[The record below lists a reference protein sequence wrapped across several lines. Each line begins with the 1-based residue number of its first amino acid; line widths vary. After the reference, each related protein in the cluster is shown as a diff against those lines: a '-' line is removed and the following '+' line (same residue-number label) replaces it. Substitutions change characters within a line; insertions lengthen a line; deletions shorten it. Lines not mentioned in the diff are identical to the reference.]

1 MREIVARRTPR
12 PETRPPEET
21 RKPGDDL
28 VVRVIR
34 SARRT
39 RTVSARLVNWY
50 TLEVRAPEDIA
61 EDELQRII
69 ARFRGTARRRLAGM
83 RAFGSDEDLQRRA
96 ERLNDALFGG
106 AARWRSIRYVTNQ
119 NTRWGSCSPG
129 RGTIRISHRLAT
141 APGFVLDYVIAH
153 ELAHLFEPGHTP
165 AFWKL
170 VYRYPRAE
178 RAIGYLMALGRG
190 DPNPT
195 IRGIASSGSATDD
208 PIYPED

>member
-1 MREIVARRTPR
+1 MVKRRTPR
-12 PETRPPEET
+12 PGTRSLEET
-21 RKPGDDL
+21 QEREPTDDI

-34 SARRT
+34 SARRK

-50 TLEVRAPEDIA
+50 TLEVRAPADIA

-69 ARFRGTARRRLAGM
+69 ARFRATARRRRDKM
-83 RAFGSDEDLQRRA
+83 RAFASDEDLQRRA
-96 ERLNDALFGG
+96 ERLNEALYEG
-106 AARWRSIRYVTNQ
+106 AARWRSIRYVSNQ

-141 APGFVLDYVIAH
+141 VPSFVLDYVIAH
-153 ELAHLFEPGHTP
+153 ELAHLLEPGHTP

-178 RAIGYLMALGRG
+178 RAIGYLMALGHEG
-190 DPNPT
+190 
-195 IRGIASSGSATDD
+195 GATDD